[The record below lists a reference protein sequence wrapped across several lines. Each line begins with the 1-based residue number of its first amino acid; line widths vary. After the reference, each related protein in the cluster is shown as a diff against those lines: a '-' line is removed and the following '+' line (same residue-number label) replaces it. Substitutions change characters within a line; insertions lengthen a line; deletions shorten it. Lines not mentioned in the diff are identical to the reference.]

1 MMGHA
6 VSYRSG
12 LARIAVAGVVWGS
25 IPLLSRQVDTSA
37 LVIVFW
43 RVAFAFAAATI
54 ILLLRRRLSDV
65 RRLTPRRLLGLS
77 AMGVVLALNWVL
89 FFSALQLTSV
99 AVAVLLT
106 YTGPVLVTALSPL
119 VTREP
124 FDARALAPLGFALAG
139 TVVIVGPAGLALSG
153 GTHLL
158 GAALAFASA
167 FTYSIGVVVAKRLLE
182 GIPVPV
188 YMAGETLA
196 ASVVLLPAMLLLP
209 GPSTAVE
216 WGSLATLGVVHTAG
230 TGLLFL
236 TGLRAVRA
244 DHAAILT
251 YAEPV
256 AAVLFAAAFLAEP
269 LTLPTVAG
277 GAMVVLGGVLVARM
291 EPTPGI
297 EAPVPVMEAHDV

>member
-1 MMGHA
+1 MGHA
-6 VSYRSG
+6 VSYRGG

-25 IPLLSRQVDTSA
+25 IPLFSRQVETSA

-43 RVAFAFAAATI
+43 RVAFAFAAAAA
-54 ILLLRRRLSDV
+54 ILILRGRLSDV

-77 AMGVVLALNWVL
+77 AMGAVLALNWVL

-119 VTREP
+119 ITRER
-124 FDARALAPLGFALAG
+124 FDARALAPLGLALAG
-139 TVVIVGPAGLALSG
+139 TVVIVRPAGLALSG

-158 GAALAFASA
+158 GAVLAFASA

-182 GIPVPV
+182 GIPAPV

-196 ASVVLLPAMLLLP
+196 ASLVLLPAMLLLP
-209 GPSTAVE
+209 GPATVVE
-216 WGSLATLGVVHTAG
+216 WGALATLGVVHTAG
-230 TGLLFL
+230 AGILFL
-236 TGLRAVRA
+236 TGLHAVRA

-256 AAVLFAAAFLAEP
+256 AAVLFAAIFLAEP
-269 LTLPTVAG
+269 LTLPTVTG

-291 EPTPGI
+291 EPSPGI
-297 EAPVPVMEAHDV
+297 EAPVPVMETHDV

>member
-1 MMGHA
+1 MGHP

-12 LARIAVAGVVWGS
+12 LTRIAVAGVVWGS
-25 IPLLSRQVDTSA
+25 IPLFSRQVHTSA

-43 RVAFAFAAATI
+43 RVAFAFAAAAV
-54 ILLLRRRLSDV
+54 ILLVRRRLTDIQ
-65 RRLTPRRLLGLS
+65 RLTPRQMLGLC
-77 AMGVVLALNWVL
+77 AMGTVLALNWGL

-124 FDARALAPLGFALAG
+124 FDPRALAPLALALAG
-139 TVVIVGPAGLALSG
+139 TVVVIGPAAPGLSD

-158 GAALAFASA
+158 GAVLAFASA

-182 GIPVPV
+182 GIPAPV
-188 YMAGETLA
+188 YMAGQTLA
-196 ASVVLLPAMLLLP
+196 ASVVLLPAILLLP
-209 GPSTAVE
+209 GPSTAIE
-216 WGSLATLGVVHTAG
+216 WGALATLGVFHTAAAG
-230 TGLLFL
+230 ILFL
-236 TGLRAVRA
+236 TGLHAVRA

-256 AAVLFAAAFLAEP
+256 AAVLFAAIFLAEP
-269 LTLPTVAG
+269 LTVPTVTG
-277 GAMVVLGGVLVARM
+277 GAMVVLGGILVARM
-291 EPTPGI
+291 EPSPGI
-297 EAPVPVMEAHDV
+297 EAPVPVMDSHDV

>member
-1 MMGHA
+1 
-6 VSYRSG
+6 
-12 LARIAVAGVVWGS
+12 
-25 IPLLSRQVDTSA
+25 
-37 LVIVFW
+37 
-43 RVAFAFAAATI
+43 
-54 ILLLRRRLSDV
+54 
-65 RRLTPRRLLGLS
+65 
-77 AMGVVLALNWVL
+77 
-89 FFSALQLTSV
+89 
-99 AVAVLLT
+99 
-106 YTGPVLVTALSPL
+106 
-119 VTREP
+119 
-124 FDARALAPLGFALAG
+124 
-139 TVVIVGPAGLALSG
+139 
-153 GTHLL
+153 
-158 GAALAFASA
+158 
-167 FTYSIGVVVAKRLLE
+167 YSIGVVVAKRLLE

-277 GAMVVLGGVLVARM
+277 GAMVVLGGILVARM